1 MDQFLKFVSQPGF
14 MVPIMVIVIVL
25 KGTALWKAASRK
37 QLFWFVIMSIFNS
50 VGILEILY
58 IFWLN
63 RYELGDNK
71 KILAFLDE
79 KIGKKLKIP

>member
-14 MVPIMVIVIVL
+14 AIPIMIIVLVL
-25 KGTALWKAASRK
+25 KGVALWKAACRR
-37 QLFWFVIMSIFNS
+37 QFFWFVIMSIFNS
-50 VGILEILY
+50 VGLLEILY

-63 RYELGDNK
+63 RYELGNNQ
-71 KILAFLDE
+71 KILTFLDE